1 MLYFDCFSGA
11 SGDMIL
17 GALLDA
23 GVPLEALRSALG
35 SLAIDHGVLSAERVL
50 RAGISATKFRL
61 IEPAYAQG
69 SAPGDGA
76 QSAPVEL
83 RQVDAH
89 THSHWSS
96 DGRVHSHSHDRPTDP
111 TPSPES
117 RVPSPEPRVPLVR
130 RSAQREG
137 GIPEHHTLAD
147 IEGYIGRSSLSP
159 AGKARAVSLFHRLAE
174 AEAAIHDMPLDRIH
188 LHEVGAIDS
197 IVDIVGAV
205 FAMEFLGADRIV
217 SSPLN
222 VGSGTVTCAHGEFPV
237 PAPATV
243 RLLKGAPIYS
253 QGVAVELTTP
263 TGALLITDYAH
274 SFGPVPAMR
283 VSAIGYGA
291 GDKDFAGQPNVL
303 RVLIGEA
310 DDVQKFERI
319 VSMECEIDD
328 MNPQLF
334 GPLMDRLYA
343 AGALDV
349 YYAAVQMKKNR
360 PGTLVTVIA
369 PVNRRDALAGVLF
382 TETTTIGV
390 RHQEML
396 RERLEREIVTVETPC
411 GPIRFKVSAREG
423 RTVNASPEFE
433 DCAKAAAE
441 RRLPIKE
448 VQAQAIRAW
457 MERESH

>member
-1 MLYFDCFSGA
+1 VGTTLYFDCFSGA

-23 GVPLEALRSALG
+23 GVPLEALRTALG
-35 SLAIDHGVLSAERVL
+35 SLAIDHGAVSAERVL
-50 RAGISATKFRL
+50 RAGISATRFRL
-61 IEPAYAQG
+61 LEPARARG
-69 SAPGDGA
+69 ETTGVASAA
-76 QSAPVEL
+76 S
-83 RQVDAH
+83 RQLQAH
-89 THSHWSS
+89 THSHEGSG
-96 DGRVHSHSHDRPTDP
+96 GRTHTHSHGHSHDAGGDAFLAVHSAARDDGHSQGREEAG
-111 TPSPES
+111 SP
-117 RVPSPEPRVPLVR
+117 
-130 RSAQREG
+130 
-137 GIPEHHTLAD
+137 HHSLAD
-147 IEGYIGRSSLSP
+147 IESYIGRSALSP
-159 AGKARAVSLFHRLAE
+159 AGKARAVALFHRLAE
-174 AEAAIHDMPLDRIH
+174 AEAAIHEMPLDRIH

-205 FAMEFLGADRIV
+205 FAMEWLGADRIV

-222 VGSGTVTCAHGEFPV
+222 VGSGTVSCAHGEFPV

-253 QGVAVELTTP
+253 QGAAVELTTP
-263 TGALLITDYAH
+263 TGALLITDYAQ
-274 SFGPVPAMR
+274 SFGPMPAMR
-283 VSAIGYGA
+283 ISAVGYGA
-291 GDKDFAGQPNVL
+291 GDRDFAGHPNVL
-303 RVLIGEA
+303 RVLVGQS
-310 DDVQKFERI
+310 DDGQRFERI

-369 PVNRRDALAGVLF
+369 PVERRDALAGVLF

-396 RERLEREIVTVETPC
+396 RERLERTIVTVETSC
-411 GPIRFKVSAREG
+411 GPIRFKVSARDG
-423 RTVNASPEFE
+423 RTVNAAPEFE
-433 DCAKAAAE
+433 DCAKAAGE
-441 RRLPIKE
+441 RGLPIKE

>member
-1 MLYFDCFSGA
+1 VGKTLYFDCFSGA

-23 GVPLEALRSALG
+23 GVPLEALRGALG

-50 RAGISATKFRL
+50 RSGISATKFRL
-61 IEPAYAQG
+61 IEPGHVNPSAQHER
-69 SAPGDGA
+69 SSVP
-76 QSAPVEL
+76 PV
-83 RQVDAH
+83 DH
-89 THSHWSS
+89 THS
-96 DGRVHSHSHDRPTDP
+96 DGTTHSHVGVRPGSDP
-111 TPSPES
+111 GLTPSAQAIPA
-117 RVPSPEPRVPLVR
+117 EPRVALVR

-137 GIPEHHTLAD
+137 GSSDHHTLAD
-147 IEGYIGRSSLSP
+147 IEGYIGRSALSP

-253 QGVAVELTTP
+253 QGVAAELTTP
-263 TGALLITDYAH
+263 TGALLITDYAQT
-274 SFGPVPAMR
+274 FGPMPAMR
-283 VSAIGYGA
+283 VSAVGYGA
-291 GDKDFAGQPNVL
+291 GDRDFSGYPNVL
-303 RVLIGEA
+303 RVVLGHSE
-310 DDVQKFERI
+310 DVQPFERI

-349 YYAAVQMKKNR
+349 YYAPVQMKKNR

-369 PVNRRDALAGVLF
+369 PVDRRDALAGVLF

-396 RERLEREIVTVETPC
+396 RERLERKIVTVETPC

-441 RRLPIKE
+441 RGLPIKE

>member
-1 MLYFDCFSGA
+1 MGKTLYFDCFSGA

-23 GVPLEALRSALG
+23 GVPLEAVRGALG
-35 SLAIDHGVLSAERVL
+35 SLAIEHGVLSAERVL
-50 RAGISATKFRL
+50 RSGISATKFRL
-61 IEPAYAQG
+61 LEPAHA
-69 SAPGDGA
+69 AN
-76 QSAPVEL
+76 APVEPRPL
-83 RQVDAH
+83 YVH
-89 THSHWSS
+89 THS
-96 DGRVHSHSHDRPTDP
+96 DGSTHSHGEVRPGPDP
-111 TPSPES
+111 GLTPPAHAFAAAASREPANPRAPRPES
-117 RVPSPEPRVPLVR
+117 RAPE
-130 RSAQREG
+130 SD
-137 GIPEHHTLAD
+137 HHTLAD
-147 IEGYIGRSSLSP
+147 IEGYIGRSALSP

-174 AEAAIHDMPLDRIH
+174 AEAAIHAMPHDRIH

-197 IVDIVGAV
+197 IVDIVGTV
-205 FAMEFLGADRIV
+205 FAMEWLGADRIV

-243 RLLKGAPIYS
+243 RLLQGAPIYS

-263 TGALLITDYAH
+263 TGALLITDYAQT
-274 SFGPVPAMR
+274 FGTMPPMR
-283 VSAIGYGA
+283 VNAVGYGA
-291 GDKDFAGQPNVL
+291 GDRDFPGHPNVL
-303 RVLIGEA
+303 RVVLGEP
-310 DDVQKFERI
+310 DDVQRFERI

-334 GPLMDRLYA
+334 GPLMDRLHG

-349 YYAAVQMKKNR
+349 YYTPVQMKKNR

-369 PVNRRDALAGVLF
+369 PVDRRDALAGVLF
-382 TETTTIGV
+382 TDTTTIGV

-396 RERLEREIVTVETPC
+396 RERLERKIVTVETPC
-411 GPIRFKVSAREG
+411 GPIRFKVSARAG
-423 RTVNASPEFE
+423 RIVNASPEFE
-433 DCAKAAAE
+433 DCTRAAAE
-441 RRLPIKE
+441 RGLPIKE

>member
-1 MLYFDCFSGA
+1 VGKTLYFDCFSGA

-17 GALLDA
+17 GALVDA
-23 GVPLEALRSALG
+23 GVPLDALRGALG
-35 SLAIDHGVLSAERVL
+35 SLAIDHGVISAERVL
-50 RAGISATKFRL
+50 RSGISATKFRL
-61 IEPAYAQG
+61 LEPVHGNPPAE
-69 SAPGDGA
+69 PP
-76 QSAPVEL
+76 PVH
-83 RQVDAH
+83 AH
-89 THSHWSS
+89 THCDGTTHTHDSAFAPSATANREPATPRAADS
-96 DGRVHSHSHDRPTDP
+96 D
-111 TPSPES
+111 
-117 RVPSPEPRVPLVR
+117 
-130 RSAQREG
+130 
-137 GIPEHHTLAD
+137 HHTLAD
-147 IEGYIGRSSLSP
+147 IEGYIGRSALSP

-174 AEAAIHDMPLDRIH
+174 AEAAIHDIPLDRIH

-197 IVDIVGAV
+197 IVDIVGTV
-205 FAMEFLGADRIV
+205 FAMEWLGADRIV

-263 TGALLITDYAH
+263 TGALLITDYAQ
-274 SFGPVPAMR
+274 SFGPMPEMR
-283 VSAIGYGA
+283 VSAVGYGA
-291 GDKDFAGQPNVL
+291 GERDFAGHPNVL
-303 RVLIGEA
+303 RVVLGES
-310 DDVQKFERI
+310 DDAQSFERI

-349 YYAAVQMKKNR
+349 YYAPVQMKKNR

-369 PVNRRDALAGVLF
+369 PVDRRDALAGVLF
-382 TETTTIGV
+382 TDTTTIGV

-396 RERLEREIVTVETPC
+396 RERLERKIVTVETPC

-423 RTVNASPEFE
+423 RTVNVSPEFE

-441 RRLPIKE
+441 RGLPIKE

-457 MERESH
+457 MELESQ

>member
-1 MLYFDCFSGA
+1 VGKTLYFDCFSGA

-23 GVPLEALRSALG
+23 GVPFDALRGALG
-35 SLAIDHGVLSAERVL
+35 SLAIDHGVLAAERVL
-50 RAGISATKFRL
+50 RSGISATKFRL
-61 IEPAYAQG
+61 LEPDHAATVPVEPLPAY
-69 SAPGDGA
+69 
-76 QSAPVEL
+76 V
-83 RQVDAH
+83 H
-89 THSHWSS
+89 THS
-96 DGRVHSHSHDRPTDP
+96 DGTTHSHGVRPGSDP
-111 TPSPES
+111 GLTPPDAS
-117 RVPSPEPRVPLVR
+117 REPANPR
-130 RSAQREG
+130 AAHAD
-137 GIPEHHTLAD
+137 HHTLAD
-147 IEGYIGRSSLSP
+147 IETYIGRSALSP

-174 AEAAIHDMPLDRIH
+174 AEAAIHDLPLDRIH

-197 IVDIVGAV
+197 IVDIVGTV
-205 FAMEFLGADRIV
+205 FAMEWLGADRIV

-222 VGSGTVTCAHGEFPV
+222 VGSGTVSCAHGEFPV

-263 TGALLITDYAH
+263 TGALLVTDYAQT
-274 SFGPVPAMR
+274 FGLMPAMR
-283 VSAIGYGA
+283 VNAVGYGA
-291 GDKDFAGQPNVL
+291 GDRDFPGHPNVL
-303 RVLIGEA
+303 RVVLGESE
-310 DDVQKFERI
+310 DGQRFERI

-334 GPLMDRLYA
+334 GPLMDRLYG

-349 YYAAVQMKKNR
+349 YYAPVQMKKNR

-369 PVNRRDALAGVLF
+369 PVDRRDALAGVLF
-382 TETTTIGV
+382 TDTTTIGV

-411 GPIRFKVSAREG
+411 GPIRFKVSARDG
-423 RTVNASPEFE
+423 RIVNASPEFE
-433 DCAKAAAE
+433 DCAEAAAE
-441 RRLPIKE
+441 RGLPIKE

-457 MERESH
+457 MERESD

>member
-1 MLYFDCFSGA
+1 MGKTLYFDCFSGA
-11 SGDMIL
+11 SGDMLL

-23 GVPLEALRSALG
+23 GVPFDALRSALG
-35 SLAIDHGVLSAERVL
+35 SLAIDHGVISAERVL
-50 RAGISATKFRL
+50 RSGISATKFRL
-61 IEPAYAQG
+61 LEPAHA
-69 SAPGDGA
+69 AI
-76 QSAPVEL
+76 APVEP
-83 RQVDAH
+83 RSFTVH
-89 THSHWSS
+89 THS
-96 DGRVHSHSHDRPTDP
+96 DGSTHSHLGVRPGSDP
-111 TPSPES
+111 GLTPPAPAS
-117 RVPSPEPRVPLVR
+117 EPRLSAVA
-130 RSAQREG
+130 RSAKAETRDSD
-137 GIPEHHTLAD
+137 HHTLAD
-147 IEGYIGRSSLSP
+147 IEGYIGRSALSP
-159 AGKARAVSLFHRLAE
+159 GGKARAVSLFHRLAE
-174 AEAAIHDMPLDRIH
+174 AEAAIHDIPLDRIH

-197 IVDIVGAV
+197 IVDIVGTV
-205 FAMEFLGADRIV
+205 FAMEWLGADRIV

-222 VGSGTVTCAHGEFPV
+222 VGSGTVICAHGEFPV

-263 TGALLITDYAH
+263 TGALLVTDYAQT
-274 SFGPVPAMR
+274 FGPMPAMR
-283 VSAIGYGA
+283 VGAVGYGA
-291 GDKDFAGQPNVL
+291 GDRDFPGHPNVL
-303 RVLIGEA
+303 RVVVGES
-310 DDVQKFERI
+310 DDVQRFERI
-319 VSMECEIDD
+319 VSMACEIDD

-349 YYAAVQMKKNR
+349 YYAPVQMKKNR

-369 PVNRRDALAGVLF
+369 PVDRRDALAGVLF

-396 RERLEREIVTVETPC
+396 RERLERTIVTVETPC
-411 GPIRFKVSAREG
+411 GPIRFKVSSREG

-433 DCAKAAAE
+433 DCARAAAE
-441 RRLPIKE
+441 RGLPIKE

>member
-1 MLYFDCFSGA
+1 MGKTLYFDCFSGA

-23 GVPLEALRSALG
+23 GVPLDELRKALG
-35 SLAIDHGVLSAERVL
+35 SLAIDHGTISADRVV
-50 RAGISATKFRL
+50 RAGISATRFQL
-61 IEPAYAQG
+61 IEPA
-69 SAPGDGA
+69 SGA
-76 QSAPVEL
+76 VGVEVEAAAIASHS
-83 RQVDAH
+83 RHSHDHSHSYRDAAGRVH
-89 THSHWSS
+89 THSHRHGDADDSLDS
-96 DGRVHSHSHDRPTDP
+96 DGTLRTAAAAGSAAGHHSLAEI
-111 TPSPES
+111 ES
-117 RVPSPEPRVPLVR
+117 YIN
-130 RSAQREG
+130 RSA
-137 GIPEHHTLAD
+137 
-147 IEGYIGRSSLSP
+147 LS
-159 AGKARAVSLFHRLAE
+159 AKGKARAVALFHRLAE
-174 AEAAIHDMPLDRIH
+174 AEAAIHDIPLDEIH
-188 LHEVGAIDS
+188 LHEVGAVDS

-205 FAMEFLGADRIV
+205 FALEYLGVERVV

-222 VGSGTVTCAHGEFPV
+222 VGSGTVICAHGEFPV

-253 QGVAVELTTP
+253 RGVSMELTTP
-263 TGALLITDYAH
+263 TGALLITDYAQ
-274 SFGPVPAMR
+274 SFGPMPAMR
-283 VSAIGYGA
+283 VDAIGYGA
-291 GDKDFAGQPNVL
+291 GARDFAGHPNVL
-303 RVLIGEA
+303 RVVVGQS
-310 DDVQKFERI
+310 DDEPRFERI

-369 PVNRRDALAGVLF
+369 AVERRDAIATVLF
-382 TETTTIGV
+382 TDTTTIGV

-411 GPIRFKVSAREG
+411 GPIRFKVSARDG

-441 RRLPIKE
+441 RGLPIKE

-457 MERESH
+457 MERGSN

>member
-1 MLYFDCFSGA
+1 VGKTLYFDCFSGA

-23 GVPLEALRSALG
+23 GVPLEALRTALG

-61 IEPAYAQG
+61 VEPAHAQV
-69 SAPGDGA
+69 PA
-76 QSAPVEL
+76 QVQPAAAE
-83 RQVDAH
+83 RQAHQH
-89 THSHWSS
+89 THSSGHSHRHDAPGVHLSSAHDHS
-96 DGRVHSHSHDRPTDP
+96 DGEEHGHGHAH
-111 TPSPES
+111 TPG
-117 RVPSPEPRVPLVR
+117 
-130 RSAQREG
+130 AA
-137 GIPEHHTLAD
+137 HHTLAD
-147 IEGYIGRSSLSP
+147 IEGYIGRSALSP

-253 QGVAVELTTP
+253 QGVAAELTTP
-263 TGALLITDYAH
+263 TGALLITDYAQ
-274 SFGPVPAMR
+274 SFGPMPAMR
-283 VSAIGYGA
+283 VSAVGYGA
-291 GDKDFAGQPNVL
+291 GDKDFAGHPNVL
-303 RVLIGEA
+303 RVMLGQSE
-310 DDVQKFERI
+310 DVQPFERI

-343 AGALDV
+343 DGALDV
-349 YYAAVQMKKNR
+349 YYAPVQMKKNR

-369 PVNRRDALAGVLF
+369 PVDRRDALAGVLF

-396 RERLEREIVTVETPC
+396 RERLERKIVTVETPC

-441 RRLPIKE
+441 RGLPIKE

-457 MERESH
+457 VERESH

>member
-1 MLYFDCFSGA
+1 MGKTLYFDCFSGA

-17 GALLDA
+17 GALLDV
-23 GVPLEALRSALG
+23 GVPLEALRGALG

-50 RAGISATKFRL
+50 RSGISATKFKL
-61 IEPAYAQG
+61 LEPAHA
-69 SAPGDGA
+69 AT
-76 QSAPVEL
+76 APVEPPPIY
-83 RQVDAH
+83 VH
-89 THSHWSS
+89 THS
-96 DGRVHSHSHDRPTDP
+96 DGSTHSHRGV
-111 TPSPES
+111 SPEY
-117 RVPSPEPRVPLVR
+117 RDPANRDRTNREPANPRTR
-130 RSAQREG
+130 DSD
-137 GIPEHHTLAD
+137 HHTLAD
-147 IEGYIGRSSLSP
+147 IEGYIGRSALSP

-197 IVDIVGAV
+197 IVDIVGTV
-205 FAMEFLGADRIV
+205 FAMEWLGADHIV

-222 VGSGTVTCAHGEFPV
+222 VGSGTVRCAHGEFPV

-263 TGALLITDYAH
+263 TGALLITDYAQT
-274 SFGPVPAMR
+274 FGPLPAMR

-291 GDKDFAGQPNVL
+291 GDRDFPGQPNVL
-303 RVLIGEA
+303 RVVLGESA
-310 DDVQKFERI
+310 DVQRFERI

-334 GPLMDRLYA
+334 GPLMDRLHG

-349 YYAAVQMKKNR
+349 YYAPVQMKKNR

-369 PVNRRDALAGVLF
+369 PLDRRDALAGVLF
-382 TETTTIGV
+382 TDTTTIGV

-396 RERLEREIVTVETPC
+396 RERLEREIVTVETSC

-423 RTVNASPEFE
+423 RIVNASPEFE
-433 DCAKAAAE
+433 DCARAAAE
-441 RRLPIKE
+441 RGLPIKE

>member
-1 MLYFDCFSGA
+1 VGKALYFDCFSGA

-23 GVPLEALRSALG
+23 GVPFDALRAALG
-35 SLAIDHGVLSAERVL
+35 SLAIEHGVLSAERVL
-50 RAGISATKFRL
+50 RSGISATKFRL
-61 IEPAYAQG
+61 LDPADAAVTPAEPRTF
-69 SAPGDGA
+69 S
-76 QSAPVEL
+76 V
-83 RQVDAH
+83 H
-89 THSHWSS
+89 THS
-96 DGRVHSHSHDRPTDP
+96 DGSPHSHGPANREPAN
-111 TPSPES
+111 
-117 RVPSPEPRVPLVR
+117 RRAPSPEPRLSAVA
-130 RSAQREG
+130 RSAKAG
-137 GIPEHHTLAD
+137 APSHAHHTLAD
-147 IEGYIGRSSLSP
+147 IEGCIGRSALSP

-197 IVDIVGAV
+197 IVDIVGTV
-205 FAMEFLGADRIV
+205 FAMEWLGADRIV

-263 TGALLITDYAH
+263 TGALLITDYAQT
-274 SFGPVPAMR
+274 FGPMPPMR
-283 VSAIGYGA
+283 VSAVGYGA
-291 GDKDFAGQPNVL
+291 GDRDFPGHPNVL
-303 RVLIGEA
+303 RVVLGEPE
-310 DDVQKFERI
+310 DVQRFERI

-334 GPLMDRLYA
+334 GPLMDRLHG

-349 YYAAVQMKKNR
+349 YYTAVQMKKNR

-369 PVNRRDALAGVLF
+369 PLDRREALAGVLF
-382 TETTTIGV
+382 TDTTTIGV

-396 RERLEREIVTVETPC
+396 RERLERKIVTVETPC

-423 RTVNASPEFE
+423 RIVNASPEFE
-433 DCAKAAAE
+433 DCTRAATE
-441 RRLPIKE
+441 RGLPIKE

-457 MERESH
+457 MERESD

>member
-1 MLYFDCFSGA
+1 MGKTLYFDCFSGA

-23 GVPLEALRSALG
+23 GVPLEGLRSALG
-35 SLAIDHGVLSAERVL
+35 SLAIDHGVVSVDQVL

-61 IEPAYAQG
+61 LEPAHAAHVSAQG
-69 SAPGDGA
+69 DTSSAPSG
-76 QSAPVEL
+76 EL
-83 RQVDAH
+83 RHSLVH
-89 THSHWSS
+89 THSHRHSDGQGHRHSS
-96 DGRVHSHSHDRPTDP
+96 DGPADRVL
-111 TPSPES
+111 SPEP
-117 RVPSPEPRVPLVR
+117 RVPSPEPRAP
-130 RSAQREG
+130 SSD
-137 GIPEHHTLAD
+137 HHSLAD
-147 IEGYIGRSSLSP
+147 IEGFIGRSALSP

-174 AEAAIHDMPLDRIH
+174 AEAAIHDVPLDRIH

-205 FAMEFLGADRIV
+205 FAMEWLGADRVV

-263 TGALLITDYAH
+263 TGALLITDYAQ
-274 SFGPVPAMR
+274 SFGPMPAMR
-283 VSAIGYGA
+283 VSAVGYGA
-291 GDKDFAGQPNVL
+291 GDKDFAGHPNVL
-303 RVLIGEA
+303 RVLVGQS
-310 DDVQKFERI
+310 DDVQPFERI

-369 PVNRRDALAGVLF
+369 PVERRDALAGVLF
-382 TETTTIGV
+382 TDTTTIGV

-396 RERLEREIVTVETPC
+396 RERLERTIVTVDTPC

-441 RRLPIKE
+441 RGLPIKE